1 MRHLLTALLL
11 VSCLGI
17 SPARADDAASTPAAT
32 QAATAPVSA
41 PVAAAKAVPV
51 SPGASAAEP
60 VLTYV
65 PDLTLCFVLAIFVL
79 GVGVPIA
86 KLNRSADWSLSDA
99 LSEKN
104 PSPAPV
110 AVVQAAVA
118 VVPGGGAP
126 AAAAAPAVDPGS
138 SASAS
143 RLVAFLGTVAILA
156 MFMGF
161 GLYALWGA
169 FNGKSAEVH
178 ETLKAVSSYLLY
190 GSAMYAP
197 YAFNQI
203 KAAFSS

>member
-1 MRHLLTALLL
+1 MRHLLTAILL
-11 VSCLGI
+11 VFCLGV
-17 SPARADDAASTPAAT
+17 SPARASDASDALVAAPAAT
-32 QAATAPVSA
+32 TAVSA
-41 PVAAAKAVPV
+41 PLAAVNAAAPV
-51 SPGASAAEP
+51 QP
-60 VLTYV
+60 VLTFV
-65 PDLTLCFVLAIFVL
+65 PELTLWFVLGIFVL

-86 KLNRSADWSLSDA
+86 KLNKASSGWSLSDA

-104 PSPAPV
+104 PSPAPI

-118 VVPGGGAP
+118 VVPGGVAP
-126 AAAAAPAVDPGS
+126 AAAPAVDPGS

-143 RLVAFLGTVAILA
+143 RLVAFLGTIAILA

-161 GLYALWGA
+161 GLYAIWAA
-169 FNGKSAEVH
+169 FNGRAAEARD
-178 ETLKAVSSYLLY
+178 TLKAVSSYLLY